1 MNWFKSLLFA
11 LVVTLIAPAVA
22 AEPAVKI
29 MNFTADWCPNC
40 LVLNPRLD
48 EAMLGFDAEDA
59 VVVPVDM
66 TDLRGKGETVKWETV
81 DRLKAQLLEH
91 EARYLWDWYGGFTG
105 LAIIIA
111 ADNGEPLTCLSRR
124 PTAEQMAALIQE
136 SIVLAKK
143 APPGRRRPQGPDCP
157 PPMRPQ

>member
-81 DRLKAQLLEH
+81 DRLKTQLLEH

-105 LAIIIA
+105 LAIVIA
-111 ADNGEPLTCLSRR
+111 ADN
-124 PTAEQMAALIQE
+124 MHALDAIATGL
-136 SIVLAKK
+136 I
-143 APPGRRRPQGPDCP
+143 G
-157 PPMRPQ
+157 